1 MNKVIDNKTKKMIEA
16 EERVKNEFL
25 SKKID
30 AEDLVRAFK
39 KLPDEERVK
48 IFYGIEFVNKLDA
61 MVM

>member
-1 MNKVIDNKTKKMIEA
+1 MNKVIENKTKKMIEA

-48 IFYGIEFVNKLDA
+48 IFYGMEFVNKLDE

>member
-1 MNKVIDNKTKKMIEA
+1 MNKVIENKTKKMIEA
-16 EERVKNEFL
+16 EERVKNEFI

-48 IFYGIEFVNKLDA
+48 IFYGMEFINKLDS

>member
-48 IFYGIEFVNKLDA
+48 IFYGMEFVNKLDA

>member
-30 AEDLVRAFK
+30 SD
-39 KLPDEERVK
+39 D
-48 IFYGIEFVNKLDA
+48 
-61 MVM
+61 

>member
-1 MNKVIDNKTKKMIEA
+1 MNKVIENKTKKMIEA

-48 IFYGIEFVNKLDA
+48 IFYGIEFVNKLDE